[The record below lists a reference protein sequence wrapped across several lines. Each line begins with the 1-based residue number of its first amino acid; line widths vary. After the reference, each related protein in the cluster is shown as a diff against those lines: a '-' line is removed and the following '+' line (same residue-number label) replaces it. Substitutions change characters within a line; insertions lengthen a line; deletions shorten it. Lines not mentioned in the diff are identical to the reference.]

1 MRTWVTAM
9 GCLAVTA
16 RVLTGCS
23 ADEGVATGPSVAKD
37 ALQKDISGKLAT
49 AGAPPRSVVCKD
61 DLVGEV
67 GRTTTCDVDLSSTN
81 RVQANVV
88 VTAVN
93 GATVDYDTRPSES
106 QAQLDDSLKATLE
119 KAGSATID
127 SVSCESGLAGTLGAT
142 AYCNVTSGSSTTRQL
157 VEVDEVNGL
166 AMNYTV
172 VPHLAKA
179 VVEDSLLDQLQRQRG
194 QRPEAATCAGDLQG
208 VPNATEDCDVFADGH
223 PQTFTL
229 TVTAVE
235 GAHVDFHFAP
245 KP

>member
-1 MRTWVTAM
+1 MTASPLALRSPKTHWRRTSPANWPPQAH
-9 GCLAVTA
+9 LPD
-16 RVLTGCS
+16 RSS
-23 ADEGVATGPSVAKD
+23 A
-37 ALQKDISGKLAT
+37 
-49 AGAPPRSVVCKD
+49 
-61 DLVGEV
+61 
-67 GRTTTCDVDLSSTN
+67 RTTWWARWEGQRRATSTLSSTN

-93 GATVDYDTRPSES
+93 GATVNYDTRPSES

-194 QRPEAATCAGDLQG
+194 QRPEAATCAGDSTGRAECHRGLRRVRRWAPADVHPDRRRSRRGPRRLPLRAQAV
-208 VPNATEDCDVFADGH
+208 VPAG
-223 PQTFTL
+223 
-229 TVTAVE
+229 
-235 GAHVDFHFAP
+235 
-245 KP
+245 